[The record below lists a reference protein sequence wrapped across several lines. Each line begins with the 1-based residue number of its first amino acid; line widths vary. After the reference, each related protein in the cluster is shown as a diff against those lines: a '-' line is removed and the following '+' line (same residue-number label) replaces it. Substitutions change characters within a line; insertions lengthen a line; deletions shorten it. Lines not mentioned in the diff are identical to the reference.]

1 VKPGKSRAKQ
11 QPSSAGQT
19 SLHFGKVSKIDTE
32 QYKVRVRLDELGG
45 MESFWLR
52 CGPIL
57 PDVGTL
63 VAVFLQN
70 EGSGGFVMMAGTGQ
84 AERFKIQCSD
94 GTYISYEDGTLEVSG
109 QPSQITLEGD
119 RIDLNP

>member
-1 VKPGKSRAKQ
+1 MKPQSRAKQ
-11 QPSSAGQT
+11 NPSAAGQT
-19 SLHFGKVSKIDTE
+19 SLHFGKVSKIDTAE
-32 QYKVRVRLDELGG
+32 YKVRVRLDELGG
-45 MESFWLR
+45 METYWLR

-70 EGSGGFVMMAGTGQ
+70 EGSGGFVMMAGRGK
-84 AERFKIQCSD
+84 AERFKIECTD

-109 QPSQITLEGD
+109 QPEQITVEGD
-119 RIDLNP
+119 RIDFNP